1 MVKLSELANV
11 EISPTQILLGII
23 VGAVADHYYL
33 TKYRPRELEKK
44 ALERRQYALEFA
56 TTAAPIIAAE
66 MEKVRKMPQAEGYY
80 VTNKDELAQLI
91 DEIMEAKMKKYM
103 KRE

>member
-11 EISPTQILLGII
+11 ELSPTQILLGII

-33 TKYRPRELEKK
+33 SKYRPKELEKK
-44 ALERRQYALEFA
+44 AAERKQYALDFA

-66 MEKVRKMPQAEGYY
+66 IKKTGNMIQPEEDY
-80 VTNKDELAQLI
+80 VKKSELVQLVG
-91 DEIMEAKMKKYM
+91 EAVEAKLKQYM
-103 KRE
+103 GK